1 MMVKQLFNFHFLLAV
16 LFSGVLVSCGD
27 LFGFGGNQNYQP
39 QIPQEGDSVRSTLLV
54 YMMAENNLDRFS
66 QYDIDEILMGA
77 VDVPNDCNMFVFVDG
92 VDNPVVLRFYAN
104 RGVATCDTIHRFE
117 NDFYSSDIRE
127 MENVF
132 DFIFSR
138 YPTRNLN
145 LVLWSHG
152 DGWVKF
158 HPKTTK
164 SRSIGFDNGENS
176 AAGFPSKASIE
187 AEQLAGLL
195 SSLPM
200 PVEMLMFDACFMQC
214 IEVVYDLRKS
224 AKWILASP
232 AEIPANGAPYHKMVK
247 EFLAKN
253 INPES
258 LMMSYANEYSEDLG
272 VLLSVVDCGKVDAF
286 ADIMAELVP
295 KYFPSDSTLDTS
307 KYFSYLLKH
316 NSYPEFFDIYGVAKT
331 TFSPEDYSVWKEAF
345 DELVVCS
352 YAANAWET
360 VYNYSYKYVTKK
372 DLFGGVSMY
381 LPMHDSKHSALNSDF
396 RTLDWYS
403 AAAWDIAGW

>member
-1 MMVKQLFNFHFLLAV
+1 MMPKQLFNFHLLLVVLMSGLLA
-16 LFSGVLVSCGD
+16 SCGD
-27 LFGFGGNQNYQP
+27 LFGIGGNQNQTP
-39 QIPQEGDSVRSTLLV
+39 QILQEGDSARSTLLV

-66 QYDIDEILMGA
+66 QYDIDEIMMGA

-92 VDNPVVLRFYAN
+92 VDNPAILRFYAN
-104 RGVATCDTIHRFE
+104 RGLATCDTIRKFE
-117 NDFYSSDIRE
+117 NDFYSSDIKE
-127 MENVF
+127 LENVF
-132 DFIFSR
+132 DFLFSK
-138 YPTRNLN
+138 YPTKKLN

-158 HPKTTK
+158 HPKATK

-176 AAGFPSKASIE
+176 AASFPSKASIE
-187 AEQLAGLL
+187 AEQLATFLT
-195 SSLPM
+195 SLPM
-200 PVEMLMFDACFMQC
+200 PVETLMFDACFMQC

-232 AEIPANGAPYHKMVK
+232 AEIPANGAPYNKMIK
-247 EFLAKN
+247 EFMAKE
-253 INPES
+253 IDPES
-258 LMMSYANEYSEDLG
+258 LMMSYANEYPESLG
-272 VLLSVVDCGKVDAF
+272 VLLSVVDCEKVDAF
-286 ADIMAELVP
+286 TDIMAEFVP
-295 KYFPSDSTLDTS
+295 KYFPSDYTPDTS

-331 TFSPEDYSVWKEAF
+331 TFSPEDYAKWKEAF
-345 DELVVCS
+345 DEMVVCS

-360 VYNYSYKYVTKK
+360 VYNYSYKYLTKK
-372 DLFGGVSMY
+372 ELFGGVSMY
-381 LPMHDSKHSALNSDF
+381 LPMLDSKHLSLNNDF